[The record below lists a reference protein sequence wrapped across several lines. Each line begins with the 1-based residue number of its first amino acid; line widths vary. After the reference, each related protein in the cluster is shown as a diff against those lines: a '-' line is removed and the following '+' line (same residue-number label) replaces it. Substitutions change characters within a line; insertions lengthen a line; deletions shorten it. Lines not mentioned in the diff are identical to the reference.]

1 MNYLNHVTLIG
12 RICRK
17 GEIKRLS
24 ADVSVIEFG
33 LALNQT
39 YRNDKNEKKEKTVF
53 VDCQAW
59 RGRAQVVEAHLTIGQ
74 VVCLVGKIDRE
85 TWEKDGQKR
94 SRTFVTIDD
103 IVLLNTAP
111 RKTEQPASVM
121 PTGPALGTDPT
132 ASIPF

>member
-17 GEIKRLS
+17 SEIKRLS

-33 LALNQT
+33 LALNQR

-59 RGRAQVVEAHLTIGQ
+59 RGRAQVVEDHLKIGQ

-94 SRTFVTIDD
+94 SRTFVSIDD
-103 IVLLNTAP
+103 IVLLNTEP
-111 RKTEQPASVM
+111 RKPEKSEAPTGTGQALGPDPAS
-121 PTGPALGTDPT
+121 
-132 ASIPF
+132 SIPF